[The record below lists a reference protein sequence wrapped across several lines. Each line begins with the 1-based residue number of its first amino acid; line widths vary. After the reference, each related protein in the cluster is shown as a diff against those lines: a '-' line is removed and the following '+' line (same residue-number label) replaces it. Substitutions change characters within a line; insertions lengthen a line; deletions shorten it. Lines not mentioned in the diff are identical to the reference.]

1 MSSTPLRLND
11 KTERKRKSKIMSNR
25 FTEKAERALNNAIKH
40 AENLGHTY
48 IGSEHI
54 LLSLADEGQS
64 TAALILLKNGISY
77 TILYE
82 TIKNYAGVGEKTTL
96 SPKDMTPRA
105 RQIVEQSYK
114 ITVRFG
120 SKKIGT
126 EHILLAI
133 LEEKNTVAQK
143 ILSLKNTDVAAMCD
157 ELHTILRA
165 VEKTNEKGK
174 TKSSQPYLKQYGK
187 NLTEYAREGKI
198 DPVIGRENETERV
211 IRILLRKNKSN
222 PCLIGEAGVG
232 KTAIIEGLAHRI
244 VKKQVP
250 PLLLNKE
257 LISIDLTSMVSG
269 AKYRGDF
276 EERLKATIDEVTQS
290 QNVILFIDEIHTIVG
305 AGAAEGAIDT
315 ANILKPQLSRGEI
328 QLIGATTFNEYHKYI
343 ETDAALE
350 RRFQPITVEEPSE
363 KDAIEILMGLREN
376 YEKHHN
382 VTITDN
388 AIKAAVLLSARYIRD
403 RFLPDKALDVLD
415 EAAAKISSKRS
426 KSDKIQLNEE
436 QNLHIEDVE
445 LCINTETDNAILKK
459 SETPQV
465 DEKEIKEIINE
476 MTGIPI
482 SGIGKH
488 RKTEELKNALRKRII
503 GQEHA
508 INSLADAVMR
518 SELGI
523 NSPDKPKGVFL
534 FLGASGIGKTELAR
548 ALAEELFFD
557 KNSFFCFDMSEFS
570 EKISVSK
577 LIGSPPGYV
586 GYTEGGAL
594 TEKIRR
600 HPYSVILF
608 DEIEKAHT
616 DVLDLFL
623 QITDSGILTDAQGR
637 SVSFKNCYI
646 IFTSNV
652 GSDNSSKSAGFVNQ
666 RKEQNDAYK
675 EILKKHF
682 RTEFIN
688 RIDEII
694 HFSAINNETMTKIAA
709 TKLEELKERLKGIG
723 IKLSFDNAVAEF
735 LSNQCTDKSFG
746 VRELVRQITRNVENA
761 ISSFIINSEKDGE
774 HNLFVSVKENEIF
787 VEEKTAAKV

>member
-1 MSSTPLRLND
+1 MN
-11 KTERKRKSKIMSNR
+11 NR
-25 FTEKAERALNNAIKH
+25 FTEKAEHALNNAVKH
-40 AENLGHTY
+40 AESLGHTY

-54 LLSLADEGQS
+54 LLSLAKEEQS
-64 TAALILLKNGISY
+64 TASLVLLKNGISH
-77 TILYE
+77 TVLLE
-82 TIKNYAGVGEKTTL
+82 TIKNYAGVGEKTSL

-105 RQIVEQSYK
+105 RQILEQSYK

-120 SKKIGT
+120 SIKIGT

-143 ILSLKNTDVAAMCD
+143 ILSLKNADVTAMCD
-157 ELHTILRA
+157 ELNTLLRT
-165 VEKTNEKGK
+165 VEKTNEKSK
-174 TKSSQPYLKQYGK
+174 TKSSSQSYLRQYGK
-187 NLTEYAREGKI
+187 NLTELALEGKI
-198 DPVIGRENETERV
+198 DPVIGREKETERV

-250 PLLLNKE
+250 PNLLNKE

-276 EERLKATIDEVTQS
+276 EERLKATIEEVTNS
-290 QNVILFIDEIHTIVG
+290 KNVILFIDEIHTIVG

-328 QLIGATTFNEYHKYI
+328 QLIGATTFSEYRKYI
-343 ETDAALE
+343 ESDAALE
-350 RRFQPITVEEPSE
+350 RRFQPIAVEEPSE
-363 KDAIEILMGLREN
+363 NDAIEILTGVREH

-382 VTITDN
+382 VTITDE
-388 AIKAAVLLSARYIRD
+388 AIRAAVLLSARYIRD

-415 EAAAKISSKRS
+415 EASAKMHSRS
-426 KSDKIQLNEE
+426 YKNNNFPINFE
-436 QNLHIEDVE
+436 QNFNTNNIDLCSCEKIENSYFNKDSTVT
-445 LCINTETDNAILKK
+445 IG
-459 SETPQV
+459 
-465 DEKEIKEIINE
+465 EKEIKEIINE
-476 MTGIPI
+476 MTGIPV
-482 SGIGKH
+482 SGIGEIIN
-488 RKTEELKNALRKRII
+488 TEELKTVLKKRIL
-503 GQEHA
+503 GQDHA
-508 INSLADAVMR
+508 IEALLGAVMR

-548 ALAEELFFD
+548 GLAEGLFFD

-586 GYTEGGAL
+586 GYSEGGTL

-623 QITDSGILTDAQGR
+623 QIADSGILTDAQGR
-637 SVSFKNCYI
+637 TVSFKNCYI

-652 GSDNSSKSAGFVNQ
+652 GSEGYSKSAGFVNGA
-666 RKEQNDAYK
+666 KENVESQANF
-675 EILKKHF
+675 LKKHF
-682 RTEFIN
+682 RIEFIN

-694 HFSAINNETMTKIAA
+694 HFSPISTDTMTKIAES
-709 TKLEELKERLKGIG
+709 KLEELRERLKGIG
-723 IKLSFDNAVAEF
+723 ITVSFDKGVASF
-735 LSNQCTDKSFG
+735 LSSRCNDESFG
-746 VRELVRQITRNVENA
+746 VRELVRQITKNVENA
-761 ISSFIINSEKDGE
+761 ISSFIINNEKYGE
-774 HNLFVSVKENEIF
+774 YDLIVSVKDKNILI
-787 VEEKTAAKV
+787 EEKQSAKV

>member
-1 MSSTPLRLND
+1 
-11 KTERKRKSKIMSNR
+11 MSNR

-54 LLSLADEGQS
+54 LLSLASEEQS
-64 TAALILLKNGISY
+64 TASLILLKNGISHSV
-77 TILYE
+77 LLE
-82 TIKNYAGVGEKTTL
+82 TIKNYAGTGEKTAL

-105 RQIVEQSYK
+105 RQVVEQSYK
-114 ITVRFG
+114 ITIRFG

-143 ILSLKNTDVAAMCD
+143 ILSLKDADVTGMCD
-157 ELHTILRA
+157 ELHSLLRT
-165 VEKTNEKGK
+165 VEKTNEKSK
-174 TKSSQPYLKQYGK
+174 SKSSQNYLNQYGK
-187 NLTEYAREGKI
+187 NLTALAREGKI
-198 DPVIGRENETERV
+198 DSVIGREKETERV

-232 KTAIIEGLAHRI
+232 KTAIVEGLAHRI

-250 PLLLNKE
+250 PLLLDKE

-276 EERLKATIDEVTQS
+276 EERLKATIDEVINS
-290 QNVILFIDEIHTIVG
+290 KNVILFIDEIHTIVG

-328 QLIGATTFNEYHKYI
+328 QLIGATTFSEYHKHI
-343 ETDAALE
+343 ETDSALE
-350 RRFQPITVEEPSE
+350 RRFQPVTVEEPSE
-363 KDAIEILMGLREN
+363 KDAVEILMGVREH
-376 YEKHHN
+376 YEKHHG
-382 VTITDN
+382 VTVTN
-388 AIKAAVLLSARYIRD
+388 EAIRAAVELSSRYIRD

-415 EAAAKISSKRS
+415 EASAKISSRS
-426 KSDKIQLNEE
+426 YINYNSCENIK
-436 QNLHIEDVE
+436 QNGNFENLDTY
-445 LCINTETDNAILKK
+445 LCQENDSLDFNY
-459 SETPQV
+459 TPHRCV
-465 DEKEIKEIINE
+465 DERAIKEIINE

-482 SGIGKH
+482 SGLGKT
-488 RKTEELKNALRKRII
+488 RNAEELKTALKKRIL

-508 INSLADAVMR
+508 IDILASAVMR

-534 FLGASGIGKTELAR
+534 FLGSSGIGKTELAR
-548 ALAEELFFD
+548 SLAEELFFS

-586 GYTEGGAL
+586 GYTEGGTL

-623 QITDSGILTDAQGR
+623 QIADTGILTDAQGR

-646 IFTSNV
+646 VFTSNV
-652 GSDNSSKSAGFVNQ
+652 GSESSSKSAGFVNSTQ
-666 RKEQNDAYK
+666 KSKDSDKEL
-675 EILKKHF
+675 LKKHF
-682 RTEFIN
+682 RIEFIN

-694 HFSAINNETMTKIAA
+694 RFSPISAETMTKIAEC
-709 TKLEELKERLKGIG
+709 KLEELKERLKGVG
-723 IKLSFDNAVAEF
+723 IIVSFDSSIAPF
-735 LSNQCTDKSFG
+735 LSGRCSDKNFG
-746 VRELVRQITRNVENA
+746 VRELVREITRTVENA
-761 ISSFIINSEKDGE
+761 ISSFIINSNNCEVG
-774 HNLFVSVKENEIF
+774 HLNVFVKENEFF
-787 VEEKTAAKV
+787 VEEKSSAKV